1 MEAKAKEIAIDSL
14 NIKIGGR
21 EISLTIEEA
30 KKLKTALED
39 LFGKDIIKIVEHQWH
54 YSQPYHPYYPR
65 WGEVW
70 CGGTVAGT
78 NPDLLAPKVFNAV
91 DMGNADSNKVLC
103 MSIT

>member
-14 NIKIGGR
+14 SIKIGGR

-54 YSQPYHPYYPR
+54 YNSQPLVPYYPR

-70 CGGTVAGT
+70 CGGAGNT
-78 NPDLLAPKVFNAV
+78 NPDFAQPKVYNTAIE
-91 DMGNADSNKVLC
+91 ATIDSSKVLC
-103 MSIT
+103 MSIA